1 MNETKKLLKDSAG
14 LRWLVLI
21 LISGL
26 TFGTYWFQDFFSG
39 IKPLMITELGITS
52 SQFGTI
58 IQWTTWANVF
68 GMIIIGGIIL
78 DNWGIRRTGLVFGAL
93 ATLGAALTAMGA
105 AGTFSNDLNTQMW
118 TMMIGRLLFG
128 SGLEIVCVIAMRT
141 IVKWFK
147 GYELALAMAINMGF
161 GRLGSTLG
169 QALSIDIGG
178 GVVSPAVNFAAT
190 LIGIGLIMFLIY
202 IMFDVKLDRQM
213 KGQNQEEE
221 EEPFRFSDLV
231 KLVTNRS
238 FIFITLLCVTF
249 YSAVFPFMQYAPDLL
264 INKFNFTFD
273 LPADAD
279 VVLFG
284 SKTLGNASIYIALFI
299 FALAVTLVP
308 AKFKSSTGKT
318 VSLGVILVLFAAFIY
333 ALSDTLGMWLQNGP
347 KTASLIPLGSILF
360 TPIFGK
366 IVDSKGKAAS
376 LMIIGSLL
384 LIFAHLAL
392 SIFDSVVLGYLGLLS
407 LGIAFSL
414 VPAAMWPSVSKIVA
428 ENRLGTAYATMF
440 TVQNWGLNAF
450 FKGIGWLLDKTNPK
464 IVALIDKVRAS
475 FESLGLSDIQISK
488 LMQEMQYGSNKLS
501 SPEIVQQINAI
512 RESFQKQGLAKADI
526 ANRIAEIQQMVTTD
540 IPSFD
545 YTTPILML
553 VGLGVIAM
561 FLAFMLKRA
570 DKKQG
575 YGLEKP
581 SNHTDDPE
589 ILEAQ
594 ARGDLE

>member
-1 MNETKKLLKDSAG
+1 MTEAKRLLKDSAG

-26 TFGTYWFQDFFSG
+26 TFGTYWFQDFLSG
-39 IKPLMITELGITS
+39 IKPLMITEMGITS
-52 SQFGTI
+52 SEFGTI

-78 DNWGIRRTGLVFGAL
+78 DNWGIRRTGIIFGAL
-93 ATLGAALTAMGA
+93 ATLGAAVTAVGA
-105 AGTFSNDLNTQMW
+105 AGIFTDNQETQVW

-178 GVVSPAVNFAAT
+178 GTVSPAVNFAAT
-190 LIGIGLIMFLIY
+190 LIGLGLLMFLIY
-202 IMFDVKLDRQM
+202 IMFDVKLDKQM
-213 KGQNQEEE
+213 KGANDDVE
-221 EEPFRFSDLV
+221 EEPFRFSDLI
-231 KLVTNRS
+231 KLITNRS
-238 FIFITLLCVTF
+238 FIFIALLCVTF

-264 INKFNFTFD
+264 INKFGFTYA
-273 LPADAD
+273 LPENAD
-279 VVLFG
+279 VILFG
-284 SKTLGNASIYIALFI
+284 SKTLGNASIYIVLFL

-308 AKFKSSTGKT
+308 ASIKKNSSKV
-318 VSLGVILVLFAAFIY
+318 VSLVIILVLFVAFIY
-333 ALSDTLGMWLQNGP
+333 SLSDTLALWLKNGP

-376 LMIIGSLL
+376 LMILGSLL
-384 LIFAHLAL
+384 LIFAHLVL
-392 SIFDSVVLGYLGLLS
+392 SIFNSVVLGYLGLLS
-407 LGIAFSL
+407 LGVAFSL

-440 TVQNWGLNAF
+440 TIQNWGLNAF
-450 FKGIGWLLDKTNPK
+450 FKGIGWVLDRSNPEVVQS
-464 IVALIDKVRAS
+464 IEDVRNNFKAQ
-475 FESLGLSDIQISK
+475 GLNDIQISK
-488 LMQEMQYGSNKLS
+488 LMQEMQYGVNKLS
-501 SPEIVQQINAI
+501 SPEISTQL
-512 RESFQKQGLAKADI
+512 ESIKSTFVGQG
-526 ANRIAEIQQMVTTD
+526 VSTTD
-540 IPSFD
+540 IASRLANIQQQIVTDIPVFD

-553 VGLGVIAM
+553 VVLGVIAF
-561 FLAFMLKRA
+561 FLAFLLRSS

-575 YGLEKP
+575 YGLESP
-581 SNHTDDPE
+581 SGEN
-589 ILEAQ
+589 
-594 ARGDLE
+594 

>member
-1 MNETKKLLKDSAG
+1 MEKVKKTLKDSAA
-14 LRWLVLI
+14 LRWLVLV

-39 IKPLMITELGITS
+39 IKPIMITELGITS
-52 SQFGTI
+52 SQFGTL

-78 DNWGIRRTGLVFGAL
+78 DNWGIRRTGLVFGSL
-93 ATLGAALTAMGA
+93 ATIGAALTALGA
-105 AGTFSNDLNTQMW
+105 AGVFSDDLNSQMW

-128 SGLEIVCVIAMRT
+128 SGLEVVCVIAMRT

-202 IMFDVKLDRQM
+202 IIFDIKVDRQM
-213 KGQNQEEE
+213 KGSADLPD
-221 EEPFRFSDLV
+221 EEPFKLSDLV
-231 KLVTNRS
+231 KLITNKS
-238 FIFITLLCVTF
+238 FILIALLCVTF

-264 INKFNFTFD
+264 INKFNFSNA
-273 LPADAD
+273 LPEGAD

-284 SKTLGNASIYIALFI
+284 STSLGNASVYIGLFI

-308 AKFKSSTGKT
+308 ARFKNKQGR
-318 VSLGVILVLFAAFIY
+318 VISLVVILLLFIGFIY
-333 ALSDTLGMWLQNGP
+333 VLSDTLAVWLRNGP

-376 LMIIGSLL
+376 LMILGSFL
-384 LIFAHLAL
+384 LIFAHLTL
-392 SIFDSVVLGYLGLLS
+392 SVFDNVVLGYLGLLS

-440 TVQNWGLNAF
+440 TIQNWGLNAF
-450 FKGIGWLLDKTNPK
+450 FKGIGWTLDKANPEVVAK
-464 IVALIDKVRAS
+464 I
-475 FESLGLSDIQISK
+475 ESARQNLEAQGLNNLQISEK
-488 LMQEMQYGSNKLS
+488 LQEMQFVTH
-501 SPEIVQQINAI
+501 EIPPFN
-512 RESFQKQGLAKADI
+512 
-526 ANRIAEIQQMVTTD
+526 
-540 IPSFD
+540 

-561 FLAFMLKRA
+561 VLAFFLKRS

-575 YGLEKP
+575 YGLELP
-581 SNHTDDPE
+581 SGSESPRD
-589 ILEAQ
+589 IEAQ
-594 ARGDLE
+594 ERANIE

>member
-1 MNETKKLLKDSAG
+1 MEAIKKTLKDSAP

-39 IKPLMITELGITS
+39 IKPLMITEMGITS
-52 SQFGTI
+52 SQFGTL

-78 DNWGIRRTGLVFGAL
+78 DKWGIRRTGIVFGLL
-93 ATLGAALTAMGA
+93 ATIGAALTALGA
-105 AGTFSNDLNTQMW
+105 AGAFSDNMNGQLW

-190 LIGIGLIMFLIY
+190 LIGIGLLMFLIY

-213 KGQNQEEE
+213 KDQKQDGE
-221 EEPFRFSDLV
+221 EEPFRLSDLV
-231 KLVTNRS
+231 KLITNRS
-238 FIFITLLCVTF
+238 FLFIALLCVTF

-264 INKFNFTFD
+264 INKFGFTYD
-273 LPADAD
+273 LPADA
-279 VVLFG
+279 VVTLFG
-284 SKTLGNASIYIALFI
+284 DPALGNAAVYIGLFI

-308 AKFKSSTGKT
+308 ASIKNKTGKAI
-318 VSLGVILVLFAAFIY
+318 SLAVILVLFVVFIY
-333 ALSDTLGMWLQNGP
+333 SLSGTFALWLENGP

-366 IVDSKGKAAS
+366 IVDTKGKAAS
-376 LMIIGSLL
+376 LMILGALL
-384 LIFAHLAL
+384 LIFAHLTL
-392 SIFDSVVLGYLGLLS
+392 SIFDNVVLGYLGLLA

-414 VPAAMWPSVSKIVA
+414 VPAAMWPSVAKIVA

-440 TVQNWGLNAF
+440 TIQNWGLNAF
-450 FKGIGWLLDKTNPK
+450 FKGIGWVLDKSNPEVVSQ
-464 IVALIDKVRAS
+464 IEAARQ
-475 FESLGLSDIQISK
+475 SLEAQGLTKLQISER
-488 LMQEMQYGSNKLS
+488 LQEMQQVTQ
-501 SPEIVQQINAI
+501 EIPAFN
-512 RESFQKQGLAKADI
+512 
-526 ANRIAEIQQMVTTD
+526 
-540 IPSFD
+540 

-553 VGLGVIAM
+553 VGLGVLAI
-561 FLAFMLKRA
+561 FLAFLLKRA

-575 YGLEKP
+575 YGLELPSGAAKP
-581 SNHTDDPE
+581 NGDD
-589 ILEAQ
+589 
-594 ARGDLE
+594 